1 MFKLR
6 LQFFWV
12 MLALTSLMSVGIYLF
27 IKISFKIDFWD
38 YIEKRETRFAQP
50 LVEDLETN
58 YASHGDWNW
67 IEDWNAYLGQQLQ
80 FQRNNWRRDPRQ
92 PQPYGNQQP
101 PEKPQQTDRQPN
113 GYRTP
118 AMPQPTMENGE
129 TIPPAGQAHPNGHQ
143 TFGEDPYR
151 NDHEPHHNEAIPP
164 YPGDPMAERANPNE
178 PNSDKKQNPFKS
190 WRDSRQR
197 PPMEAMRT
205 IYLEDDHHKL
215 IKGENQHGDESFLI
229 PITVEGKTVG
239 YLGIPFNPAIRDLQD
254 ANFAKVQENKVGFI
268 VVAALILSVLAA
280 FPLAHLLT
288 TRIQRLVEQ
297 VRQYSTGNYQERL
310 NLRGS
315 DEINILA
322 EHLNHLG
329 ETLGNTEQ
337 TRRQWVADIS
347 HELRTPIA
355 VLQAEL
361 EAMEDGVRAIDAVAI
376 KRLIKHSERLKFLVN
391 DLYELS
397 LTDIGGM
404 TYQKK
409 NMDLANALNE
419 AIGSLQPQFNQQG
432 ISLETSVSDTN
443 LPFFGDTQ
451 RLQQLFVNLLKN
463 SLNYT
468 TAPGKTRITTLCLEG
483 SYQIVI
489 EDTPP
494 GVKPEHLNKLFDRLY
509 RADSSRTRATGGA
522 GLGLSICKNIVQAHE
537 GKISA
542 NISEL
547 GGLKVTV
554 ELPQRG

>member
-27 IKISFKIDFWD
+27 IKISFKDDFWD
-38 YIEKRETRFAQP
+38 YIEKKETRFAQP
-50 LVEDLETN
+50 LVEDLTKN
-58 YASHGDWNW
+58 YAQHQNWDW
-67 IEDWNAYLGQQLQ
+67 IPDWSTYLSQQLQ
-80 FQRNNWRRDPRQ
+80 FQRSNWRREMRALGYNDKNNTQTNNDSREHDPKEFDPNAPRDR
-92 PQPYGNQQP
+92 NLNKRRDP
-101 PEKPQQTDRQPN
+101 PPFGSPDFDERKFPEGRAPEQEDHGEEKKR
-113 GYRTP
+113 
-118 AMPQPTMENGE
+118 EN
-129 TIPPAGQAHPNGHQ
+129 
-143 TFGEDPYR
+143 
-151 NDHEPHHNEAIPP
+151 
-164 YPGDPMAERANPNE
+164 
-178 PNSDKKQNPFKS
+178 NPFKS

-205 IYLEDDHHKL
+205 LYLENAQHKL
-215 IKGENQHGDESFLI
+215 IQGDNPHPDDSFLI
-229 PITVEGKTVG
+229 PLKVNNQIVG

-254 ANFAKVQENKVGFI
+254 ANFAKVQENKLGFI
-268 VVAALILSVLAA
+268 VIAALILSLLAA

-297 VRQYSTGNYQERL
+297 VSLYSKGMYQQRL
-310 NLRGS
+310 KLRGQ

-329 ETLGNTEQ
+329 ETLANTEN

-361 EAMEDGVRAIDAVAI
+361 EAMEDGVRAIDKNAI
-376 KRLIKHSERLKFLVN
+376 KRLVKHSERLKFLVN

-397 LTDIGGM
+397 LTDLGGM

-409 NMDLANALNE
+409 PIDLASSVNE
-419 AIGSLQPQFNQQG
+419 AISSLQPQFAQNG
-432 ISLETSVSDTN
+432 IELTTYTSGVQM
-443 LPFFGDTQ
+443 PFLGDTQ
-451 RLQQLFVNLLKN
+451 RLQQMFVNLLKN

-468 TAPGKTRITTLCLEG
+468 NSPGQTRVSASTTQD
-483 SYQIVI
+483 SYIIVI

-494 GVKPEHLNKLFDRLY
+494 GVREDHLAKLFDRLY

-522 GLGLSICKNIVQAHE
+522 GLGLSICKNIVAAHD

-542 NISEL
+542 STSEM
-547 GGLKVTV
+547 GGLKITV
-554 ELPQRG
+554 EFPIRG